1 VCIRYLV
8 LQSNVK
14 KFPFGK
20 LMRHRSRRPIVHSDI
35 VHIKIAID
43 SEPVGFL
50 VVRKVYANSK
60 PIVCAAIVN
69 RNISQVEHAVVHEGG
84 PPPNA
89 PRLNMAHLCT
99 QTFRMEA
106 RVCRLSQIIKKRRP
120 GRALAFIKTQMTT
133 GPTSTHEP
141 SQSGKKQ
148 RIYIYSLWDYNEVR
162 SI

>member
-1 VCIRYLV
+1 LFCIILTV
-8 LQSNVK
+8 AIKCQHIVNSN
-14 KFPFGK
+14 
-20 LMRHRSRRPIVHSDI
+20 IVHN
-35 VHIKIAID
+35 KIAID
-43 SEPVGFL
+43 SEPFFTI
-50 VVRKVYANSK
+50 VVRKVYANLK
-60 PIVCAAIVN
+60 PIVCTAAVN
-69 RNISQVEHAVVHEGG
+69 RNISQAEHLVVHGGG

-106 RVCRLSQIIKKRRP
+106 RVCGLSQIIKKRRP